1 MVRLMPETDARKKHV
16 VTFYDLV
23 FNQNEIREAV
33 ERYVGDEFIQHNP
46 NIETGKQ
53 GFINFFERMAR
64 EHPRKRVTIKRAFA
78 EGNHVILHCL
88 QEWPG
93 VQNFATVDIFR
104 LMTSARSSSIGTLCR
119 PCRRKA
125 PIRTA
130 CSRRS
135 PGSLRCENHCGAL
148 QMLHRT

>member
-1 MVRLMPETDARKKHV
+1 MVRQMPETDTRKKHV
-16 VTFYDLV
+16 VAFYDLV
-23 FNQNEIREAV
+23 FNQNEIRGAV

-53 GFINFFERMAR
+53 GFIKFFERMAR
-64 EHPRKRVTIKRAFA
+64 EHPRKRVTVKRAFA

-104 LMTSARSSSIGTLCR
+104 LNGDGKIVEHWDVMQVMPQKSANPNG
-119 PCRRKA
+119 
-125 PIRTA
+125 
-130 CSRRS
+130 
-135 PGSLRCENHCGAL
+135 
-148 QMLHRT
+148 MF